1 MARRREVG
9 MPRVYISAGETSGD
23 LHAGGLVS
31 ELLARSPDAEV
42 FGMGGPRME
51 AAGCR
56 ITQSIEKMA
65 VMGFAEVLW
74 RLPYIRGVYKRT
86 LKMLK
91 ERRPDVAVLVDY
103 PGYHLPMARELKAL
117 GIPVVLYIAPQVW
130 AWKPGRTK
138 TVAEVATKLLVIFDF
153 EVPIFREAG
162 ADVEWVGHPL
172 LDEVD
177 PDAPGGAARGAL
189 GLEGDRPLLALLP
202 GTRRQVLKRL
212 LPVFMETA
220 REVQVLKPEVACAIG
235 TPDGAPLPGE
245 YADAHELAP
254 PLETRDLLRD
264 ATACLLASGTVT
276 LEAALLGCPGVVGY
290 RMGRLNYFVGKR
302 VVRCEHIALANIVLG
317 ARVYPE
323 LIQHDLLP
331 ASAAAEVLGL
341 ITDPSGREA
350 VRARLRGVRAKLGRP
365 GASGRAAEA
374 VLGLVP

>member
-1 MARRREVG
+1 
-9 MPRVYISAGETSGD
+9 MPRIYVSAGETSGD
-23 LHAGGLVS
+23 LHAGRLVG

-42 FGMGGPRME
+42 FGMGGPLME

-74 RLPYIRGVYKRT
+74 RLPYLRGVYKRT
-86 LKMLK
+86 LKMLSGG
-91 ERRPDVAVLVDY
+91 RPDVAVLVDY
-103 PGYHLPMARELKAL
+103 PGYHLPLARELKGL

-130 AWKPGRTK
+130 AWKPGRAK
-138 TVAEVATKLLVIFDF
+138 TVADVATKLLVIFEF
-153 EVPIFREAG
+153 ELPIFREAG

-177 PDAPGGAARGAL
+177 PDAPGGAAREAL
-189 GLEGDRPLLALLP
+189 GLEPDRPLIALLP
-202 GTRRQVLKRL
+202 GMRAQVLKRL
-212 LPVFMETA
+212 LPIFMETA
-220 REVQVLKPEVACAIG
+220 REVRAMKPEVACAIG
-235 TPDGAPLPGE
+235 TPDGAPLPGRH
-245 YADAHELAP
+245 AAAHEIAP
-254 PLETRDLLRD
+254 AVKTHDLLRD
-264 ATACLLASGTVT
+264 ATAGLFASGTVT

-323 LIQHDLLP
+323 LIQHDLRPP
-331 ASAAAEVLGL
+331 AAAAEILRLV
-341 ITDPSGREA
+341 TDPGRRED
-350 VRARLRGVRAKLGRP
+350 VRARLREVRARLGSA
-365 GASGRAAEA
+365 GASGRAADA